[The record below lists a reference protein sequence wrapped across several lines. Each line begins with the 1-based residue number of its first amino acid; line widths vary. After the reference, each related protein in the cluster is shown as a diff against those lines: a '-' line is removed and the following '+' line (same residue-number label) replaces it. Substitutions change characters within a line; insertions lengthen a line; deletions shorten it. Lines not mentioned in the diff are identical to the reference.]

1 MKLKTNETMKQRAG
15 SLKDHK
21 SNKNV
26 VRLAKKK
33 KKERHKLPMSRIK

>member
-1 MKLKTNETMKQRAG
+1 MKQRTG

-33 KKERHKLPMSRIK
+33 KERHKLPMSGIK